1 MDSNTTPQTP
11 AKARDLTD
19 AEALVLE
26 SFYPAKEYQVI
37 VVTDLDD
44 IQKWLG
50 STTAA
55 TWAQGPIP
63 DTDFFKLASFSPQ
76 HEGDKMDVLI
86 CSKTDIQKR
95 GHYE

>member
-1 MDSNTTPQTP
+1 MDSNTTSPTP
-11 AKARDLTD
+11 VKARDLTD

-37 VVTDLDD
+37 VVMDLDD
-44 IQKWLG
+44 IQKWLD

-63 DTDFFKLASFSPQ
+63 DTDFFKLAQFSPQ
-76 HEGDKMDVLI
+76 HKGDRMDVLV
-86 CSKTDIQKR
+86 CLKTDIQKR